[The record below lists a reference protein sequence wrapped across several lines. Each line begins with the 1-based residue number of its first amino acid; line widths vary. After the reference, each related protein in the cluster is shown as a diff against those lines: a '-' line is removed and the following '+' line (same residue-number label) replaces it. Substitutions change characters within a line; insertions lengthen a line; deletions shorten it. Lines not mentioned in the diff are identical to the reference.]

1 MCWGKSV
8 VPISTVQGISVG
20 QWIWSQIYDLID
32 MTMGRILGGGE
43 ESNLELNNI
52 TLNNEQRGCIIDRLE
67 IA

>member
-32 MTMGRILGGGE
+32 MTMGRILGGE

-52 TLNNEQRGCIIDRLE
+52 TVNNEQRGCIIDRLE